1 MTSPRSGPEAGH
13 ADRVLALCLAWL
25 EERHPGV
32 LLRAWKESESQLC
45 FVYREI
51 HTKDEPRVLG
61 LRRDLEPD
69 VAPELIA
76 DEIVDREIGEPLG
89 SLDDEL
95 ELPDGVH
102 WFRGNRPEWR
112 LYP

>member
-1 MTSPRSGPEAGH
+1 MTVPQSVPKAGH
-13 ADRVLALCLAWL
+13 ADRVLALCLDWL
-25 EERHPGV
+25 EERYPGV

-45 FVYREI
+45 FIYREI
-51 HTKDEPRVLG
+51 HTEHEPRVLG

-69 VAPELIA
+69 VAPESIA
-76 DEIVDREIGEPLG
+76 DEIVNREIGEPLG
-89 SLDDEL
+89 SLNNEL
-95 ELPDGVH
+95 KLSDGVY